1 MDLSRNAEAPLT
13 GCVPQW
19 QRCTVGGKA
28 NTDKKV
34 NSGGR
39 KIFLISLLFWEW
51 LSYQAVLCQ
60 H

>member
-13 GCVPQW
+13 GWLPQW

-39 KIFLISLLFWEW
+39 KVFS
-51 LSYQAVLCQ
+51 
-60 H
+60 